1 LRQLTK
7 EKKVLFVIPSI
18 KIGGIENALLN
29 MLEHFDYS
37 KYDVYLFVF
46 HLDEE
51 RSKKINKNVKVLTG
65 GRLLDAAA
73 MTLSE
78 AKSTGKITYIS
89 RVALAVACKVFGSN
103 SVFKAIFFFEKSITD
118 MDCVISYSNNVNLKT
133 TYFGANL
140 FALTKVRAT
149 KKIAWLHVDYD
160 AMHMD
165 SAVNNNEYRSFDG
178 VIAVSKAVKDSF
190 VRCNPMMSEK
200 THVVYNVLPKNA
212 YTVVKQ
218 ESDRLEKKIV
228 TVGRLDP
235 NKNQIECIKIA
246 HKLKEDGI
254 SFKWYLIG
262 DGQDRQTLEQ
272 HIGNAGLQN
281 EVLITGYTDD
291 VKGLIGDADL
301 FVSTSLS
308 ESYGMAVVEAQAMGV
323 PAVVKEYPAAK
334 EIVDGEN
341 GILVS
346 DYDTMY
352 QEIKK
357 LLIDEKVY
365 KRLKDETKVL
375 CNDKESMEHL
385 YDIID
390 SL

>member
-1 LRQLTK
+1 MD
-7 EKKVLFVIPSI
+7 KKKILFVIPSV

-46 HLDEE
+46 HLDKE
-51 RSKKINKNVKVLTG
+51 RAKKINKNVKVLTG

-78 AKSTGKITYIS
+78 AKSTGKFTYIF
-89 RVALAVACKVFGSN
+89 RAAIAVACKVFGSN

-118 MDCVISYSNNVNLKT
+118 MDCVISYSNNVNLKS

-140 FALTKVRAT
+140 FALTKVEAS

-165 SAVNNNEYRSFDG
+165 SEINNNEYRAFDA

-212 YTVVKQ
+212 YNAVKR
-218 ESDRLEKKIV
+218 ENNILAKKLV

-235 NKNQIECIKIA
+235 NKNQIECIRIA
-246 HKLKEDGI
+246 HKLKDDGI
-254 SFKWYLIG
+254 SFKWYLVG
-262 DGQDRQTLEQ
+262 DGQDRQILEQ
-272 HIGNAGLQN
+272 NIENEGLQN
-281 EVLITGYTDD
+281 EVLITGYTDNVND
-291 VKGLIGDADL
+291 LMNDADL

-308 ESYGMAVVEAQAMGV
+308 ESYGMAVVEAQAIGV
-323 PAVVKEYPAAK
+323 PVIVKEYPAAK

-357 LLIDEKVY
+357 LLTDEKAY

-375 CNDKESMEHL
+375 CNDNESMEHL

>member
-1 LRQLTK
+1 MS
-7 EKKVLFVIPSI
+7 KKKILFVIPSV

-37 KYDVYLFVF
+37 KYDVHLFVF
-46 HLDEE
+46 HLDKE
-51 RSKKINKNVKVLTG
+51 RAKKINQNVKVLTG

-78 AKSTGKITYIS
+78 AKAAGKITYIF
-89 RVALAVACKVFGSN
+89 RAAIAVACKVFGSN

-118 MDCVISYSNNVNLKT
+118 MDCVISYSNNVNLKS

-140 FALTKVRAT
+140 FALTKVEAS

-165 SAVNNNEYRSFDG
+165 SEINNNEYRAFDA

-200 THVVYNVLPKNA
+200 THVVYNVLPKNTYNA
-212 YTVVKQ
+212 VTR
-218 ESDRLEKKIV
+218 ENNILEKKIV

-235 NKNQIECIKIA
+235 NKNQIECIRIA
-246 HKLKEDGI
+246 SKLKDDGI

-281 EVLITGYTDD
+281 EVLITGYTDNVND
-291 VKGLIGDADL
+291 LINDADL

-308 ESYGMAVVEAQAMGV
+308 ESYGMAVVEAQSMGV
-323 PAVVKEYPAAK
+323 PVIVKEYPAAK

-357 LLIDEKVY
+357 LLTDEKAY

-375 CNDKESMEHL
+375 CNDNESMERL

>member
-1 LRQLTK
+1 
-7 EKKVLFVIPSI
+7 
-18 KIGGIENALLN
+18 
-29 MLEHFDYS
+29 
-37 KYDVYLFVF
+37 
-46 HLDEE
+46 
-51 RSKKINKNVKVLTG
+51 
-65 GRLLDAAA
+65 

-78 AKSTGKITYIS
+78 AKSAGKITYIS
-89 RVALAVACKVFGSN
+89 RAALAVGCKLFGSN
-103 SVFKAIFFFEKSITD
+103 PVFKAIFFFEKSITD
-118 MDCVISYSNNVNLKT
+118 MDCVISYSNNVNLKS

-140 FALTKVRAT
+140 FALTKVEAS

-165 SAVNNNEYRSFDG
+165 SEINNNEYRAFDA

-200 THVVYNVLPKNA
+200 THVVYNVLPQNA
-212 YTVVKQ
+212 YNTVKQ
-218 ESDRLEKKIV
+218 ENHILEKKIV

-235 NKNQIECIKIA
+235 NKNQIECIRIA
-246 HKLKEDGI
+246 RKLKDDGI

-272 HIGNAGLQN
+272 HIEMAGLQN
-281 EVLITGYTDD
+281 EVLITGYTDNVND
-291 VKGLIGDADL
+291 LTNDADL

-323 PAVVKEYPAAK
+323 PVVVKEYPAAK
-334 EIVDGEN
+334 EIVDGGN

-357 LLIDEKVY
+357 LLTDEKAY

-375 CNDKESMEHL
+375 CNDNESMERL